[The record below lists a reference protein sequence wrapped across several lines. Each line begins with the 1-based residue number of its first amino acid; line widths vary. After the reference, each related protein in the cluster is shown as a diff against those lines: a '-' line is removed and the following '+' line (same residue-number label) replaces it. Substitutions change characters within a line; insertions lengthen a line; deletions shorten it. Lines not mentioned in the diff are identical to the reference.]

1 MDIELKWDKGQEKQ
15 HREKL
20 KAAQDYVDSECLRL
34 MTPYVPVGLK
44 RYRNSGALRNSGRVQ
59 SPGVIV
65 FTNQWAHSNYYNL
78 QKRNFK
84 RGGNP
89 NATPLWFETMKKK
102 HGQAI
107 LRGAAAL
114 IGSKTKG

>member
-34 MTPYVPVGLK
+34 MTPYVPVGLPEYK
-44 RYRNSGALRNSGRVQ
+44 NSGTLRDSGKILY
-59 SPGVIV
+59 PGKIV
-65 FTNQWAHSNYYNL
+65 YTAKKARHDYYNR
-78 QKRNFK
+78 KVNHRH
-84 RGGNP
+84 GGNP
-89 NATPLWFETMKKK
+89 NATPLWFETTKKK
-102 HGQAI
+102 HGKAI